1 MMRCYC
7 DEVNRRV
14 CDLDSCSQKLYPIIQ
29 LAMSKSLILL

>member
-14 CDLDSCSQKLYPIIQ
+14 CDLDSCSQI
-29 LAMSKSLILL
+29 LASQVMARMES